1 MSCLASPDHMRFE
14 PRSPLADSF
23 AETGQPVPI
32 VYVVDDDASMRTALC
47 SLLRSVSIDCK
58 TFDCPQA
65 FLREPEP
72 AGPACLVLDVRLPDT
87 SGFDVQQALR
97 QRGRAIPVIFIT
109 GHGTIPM
116 TVRAMKAG
124 ALEFLTKP
132 FVDEELLGAIRRA
145 LDTDR
150 EAAAQRGLLR
160 QVMACYQTLTPRER
174 QVMALVVEGLLNKQA
189 AARLGTSEITIK
201 VHRRQ
206 VMSKMKADSLPD
218 LVRMAE
224 RLRGGLSS

>member
-1 MSCLASPDHMRFE
+1 MSSLARLDHNRFE
-14 PRSPLADSF
+14 PRSPFAAADP
-23 AETGQPVPI
+23 TDQPAPV
-32 VYVVDDDASMRTALC
+32 VFVVDDDASMRSALC

-72 AGPACLVLDVRLPDT
+72 AGPACLVLDIRLPDT

-97 QRGRAIPVIFIT
+97 DRGRALPVIFIT

-132 FVDEELLGAIRRA
+132 FVEDELLGAIQRA
-145 LDTDR
+145 LAADR
-150 EAAAQRGLLR
+150 EASVQRVLLR
-160 QVMACYQTLTPRER
+160 QLVTCYQTLTPRER

-206 VMSKMKADSLPD
+206 VMAKMQADSLPD

-224 RLRGGLSS
+224 RLRCGLSS

>member
-1 MSCLASPDHMRFE
+1 MSSLARLDYNRFE
-14 PRSPLADSF
+14 PRSPLAA
-23 AETGQPVPI
+23 AEPTDQPVPI
-32 VYVVDDDASMRTALC
+32 VFVVDDDASMRTALC
-47 SLLRSVSIDCK
+47 SLLRSVSIACK
-58 TFDCPQA
+58 TFDCAQA
-65 FLREPEP
+65 FLCEPEP
-72 AGPACLVLDVRLPDT
+72 AGPACLVLDVRLPNT

-97 QRGRAIPVIFIT
+97 DRGRAMPVIFIT

-132 FVDEELLGAIRRA
+132 FVEDELLSAIQRA
-145 LDTDR
+145 LATDR
-150 EAAAQRGLLR
+150 DAAAHREMSRHL
-160 QVMACYQTLTPRER
+160 MTCYQTLTPRER
-174 QVMALVVEGLLNKQA
+174 QVMALVVAGLLNKQA
-189 AARLGTSEITIK
+189 AAQLGTSEITIK

-206 VMSKMKADSLPD
+206 VMAKMQADSLPD